1 VERRSSL
8 TRGGGRGD
16 DGARSSP
23 RRIATRR
30 DAAGRGRLDG
40 SLQLF
45 ASDIDDRGG
54 GGDAIK
60 SERASEHETLRE
72 TEKKFASKFR
82 RCVAEGAK
90 QQREV
95 RGVVAWRVVAL
106 SALPPLELRVCRSA
120 APPLP
125 PPPPGPE

>member
-8 TRGGGRGD
+8 TRGRGRGD

-30 DAAGRGRLDG
+30 DEGGRLDG

-60 SERASEHETLRE
+60 SERA
-72 TEKKFASKFR
+72 R
-82 RCVAEGAK
+82 RCGRRK
-90 QQREV
+90 RN
-95 RGVVAWRVVAL
+95 
-106 SALPPLELRVCRSA
+106 LPLNSA
-120 APPLP
+120 AA
-125 PPPPGPE
+125 